1 MRLKAAWILPALMA
15 LASPAMA
22 IPFDVTIGAT
32 VTATGAIGNSTNG
45 AWADPAPAALST
57 ITDGLYVPEGT
68 NWQEG
73 TVWWNENPDAA
84 GAPSPALNNIIEIDL
99 NGLFLINFLSV
110 QADNNDFYGISVRDQ
125 FGVWNGL
132 TNALPFGGPGMRERS
147 GFFVPFLATGFRVDA
162 FNSDGFGDGYYS
174 LSEFRAVGER
184 VPEPASLLLFGT
196 SAVGLLLARRRRQ
209 R

>member
-1 MRLKAAWILPALMA
+1 MKLKTAGWVLGASVA

-22 IPFDVTIGAT
+22 APFDVTIGAT

-68 NWQEG
+68 DWQTG
-73 TVWWNENPDAA
+73 TVWWNENPNAA
-84 GAPSPALNNIIEIDL
+84 GQPSPALNNIIEIDL
-99 NGLFLINFLSV
+99 GGLYSITFLSI
-110 QADNNDFYGISVRDQ
+110 QADNNDSYGIYVRDQ
-125 FGVWNGL
+125 FGVWNGFVSA
-132 TNALPFGGPGMRERS
+132 NPFGGAGMRERAG
-147 GFFVPFLATGFRVDA
+147 GFAPFLATGFRIDA
-162 FNSDGFGDGYYS
+162 FGGDGYYS
-174 LSEFRAVGER
+174 LSEFRAVGES

-196 SAVGLLLARRRRQ
+196 SGVALLARRRRQ

>member
-1 MRLKAAWILPALMA
+1 MRLKTAAWVLPALMA

-22 IPFDVTIGAT
+22 APFDVTIGAT

-45 AWADPAPAALST
+45 AWADPPAAALST
-57 ITDGLYVPEGT
+57 ITDGLYVAEGT
-68 NWQEG
+68 DWQTG
-73 TVWWNENPDAA
+73 TVWWNENPNAA

-99 NGLFLINFLSV
+99 NGLFLINFLSI

-125 FGVWNGL
+125 FGVWNGFV
-132 TNALPFGGPGMRERS
+132 NANAVGGAGMRERAG
-147 GFFVPFLATGFRVDA
+147 GFAPFLATGFRIDA
-162 FNSDGFGDGYYS
+162 FGGDGYYS
-174 LSEFRAVGER
+174 LSEFRAVGEA

-196 SAVGLLLARRRRQ
+196 SGVALLARRRRQ

>member
-1 MRLKAAWILPALMA
+1 MRLKAAAWILPALMA

-57 ITDGLYVPEGT
+57 ITDGLYVLEGT
-68 NWQEG
+68 DWQTG
-73 TVWWNENPDAA
+73 TVWWNENPNAA
-84 GAPSPALNNIIEIDL
+84 GAPSPALDNIIEIDL
-99 NGLFLINFLSV
+99 NGLFLINFISI
-110 QADNNDFYGISVRDQ
+110 QADNNDFYAISVRDQ
-125 FGVWNGL
+125 FGTWNGFV
-132 TNALPFGGPGMRERS
+132 NANAFGGPGMRDRAS
-147 GFFVPFLATGFRVDA
+147 PFAPFLATAFRIDA
-162 FNSDGFGDGYYS
+162 FAGDGYYS